1 MMPLQ
6 FGAPARPD
14 TRARPRRTTPALAA
28 ILAIGLLLSSCAA
41 KADGTDAATTDTGVA
56 PASRA
61 NRGLVVRDEP
71 PQLGGK
77 LVYGLQSES
86 NGWNPGTNQW
96 ASSGLLVA
104 HAIFDTLSTYDEES
118 KVHPYGAERFAP
130 NDDFTVWTIFLRDGI
145 KLHNGKVVTADTV
158 ARTLNTLKASPV
170 VGQAFSTVDTITV
183 ADPKTVT
190 VRTNAPFVSF
200 PALLSTQVGVICDP
214 DWLASNDS
222 KLPIGSGPFVLK
234 TWDIGDRL
242 VAAKNPEY
250 WQKDKLGNAY
260 PYLDSVE
267 FRIIGDTTTRGQA
280 LKAGDVDVI
289 QTYSGAQIQDF
300 QKLDDYQVFSDQSAE
315 TAERF
320 VMLNTMNPPFD
331 DPDARRALALATDK
345 QAFDEIVGGGFNE
358 LANGPFPKSSP
369 WYAEAGYPQFD
380 LGQATELAKKVA
392 AKHDGTFEFTMSG
405 IGDPVNQQ
413 MLEVLQQQWASAG
426 IKVNIALEEPAKR
439 IIKVVTG
446 SYQAALWLQF
456 DEPNPVLE
464 TVWWD
469 PAHATDPPAFSL
481 NFARN
486 KDEAIG
492 VALRAAEGARD
503 DAAFKAAMTT
513 IQERLAVDLPYI
525 WLIHQQNAVI
535 ASNRVVNL
543 THYLLPDGAV
553 GLDMIQGAHPVHQI
567 WLAS

>member
-1 MMPLQ
+1 MTLI
-6 FGAPARPD
+6 FGAPARRD
-14 TRARPRRTTPALAA
+14 TRARTRRAAPAVA
-28 ILAIGLLLSSCAA
+28 LAIGLLLATLSGCAA
-41 KADGTDAATTDTGVA
+41 KASSTEAGPSDTGPV
-56 PASRA
+56 SRA
-61 NRGLVVRDEP
+61 NRGLVENDDAP
-71 PQLGGK
+71 KLGGK

-104 HAIFDTLSTYDEES
+104 HAIFDTIATYDDASE
-118 KVHPYGAERFAP
+118 VHPYAAERFDH
-130 NDDFTVWTIFLRDGI
+130 NDDYTQWTILMRNGI
-145 KLHNGKVVTADTV
+145 KLHNGKAVTADTV
-158 ARTLNTLKASPV
+158 SRALNTLKSSPV
-170 VGQAFSTVDTITV
+170 VGQAFSTVDTISVSGPMTI
-183 ADPKTVT
+183 KVT
-190 VRTNAPFVSF
+190 THEPFVSF
-200 PALLSTQVGVICDP
+200 PALLSTQVGVVCDP

-234 TWDIGDRL
+234 TWNIGDRL
-242 VAAKNPEY
+242 VAAKNPDY
-250 WQKDKLGNAY
+250 WQKDTRGNAF

-300 QKLDDYQVFSDQSAE
+300 QKLDGYQVFSDQSSE

-320 VMLNTMNPPFD
+320 VMLNTMVPPFD
-331 DPDARRALALATDK
+331 DPDARKALALATDK
-345 QAFDEIVGGGFNE
+345 KAFDEIVGGGFNE
-358 LANGPFPKSSP
+358 VADGPFPKSSP
-369 WYAEAGYPQFD
+369 WYAESGYPQFD
-380 LGQATELAKKVA
+380 LAQATELAAKVA
-392 AKHDGTFEFTMSG
+392 ARHGGTFEFELNG

-413 MLEVLQQQWASAG
+413 MLEVLQQQWATAG
-426 IKVNIALEEPAKR
+426 IKANVVLEEPAKR

-446 SYQAALWLQF
+446 SYQSALWLQF

-469 PAHATDPPAFSL
+469 PAHATTPPAFSL

-492 VALRAAEGARD
+492 VALHDAAGARD
-503 DAAFKAAMTT
+503 DASFKAAMTT
-513 IQERLAVDLPYI
+513 IQQRFAVDLPYI

-535 ASNRVVNL
+535 ASSRVVNL

-567 WLAS
+567 WLA